1 MIDGK
6 STTSQ
11 DYSPARW
18 QGIARA
24 AWYVAAVLTLTLLI
38 IAIPGYI
45 LAVPEGFSVV
55 QFTAN
60 PSPIVVAINALT
72 ALLSFATVLLCFYLA
87 YLLFRRRPKDR
98 MALFLSFYLLVFAA
112 YSIPFEQVESLKTIT
127 SVPSIFWNGIFTPL
141 IIFPTSV
148 FLFLLFPDGR
158 FAPRWSRWV
167 AIASLITAPVG
178 MIAFLIWV
186 HSDPRPL
193 EAQVLGSILPVVIML
208 GVVYAQFYRYRH
220 LASGQ
225 QRQQIKWFAY
235 GLGIML
241 FLLVTSAYPY
251 YQSFTLPADTPYPLS
266 LALST
271 ALYFLSFAVLPVSL
285 TIAVMRHR
293 LYDIDILINRTF
305 VYGALTACI
314 IGLYVLIVGAASTA
328 LQASSKLSGFLL
340 ATVLVVVIFQPLR
353 TILQRRVDHLMT
365 KEKKEASQSGAAK
378 HSEGAR
384 VRETDTTSVS
394 LSYPWRRIARTGWYL
409 LAVVT
414 LSILIAS
421 IPGYLYIL
429 QNGFYSNIFVVA
441 PSVLNS
447 VINFSVVITSFSAAL
462 LSIGLAWVVF
472 RNKPN
477 ERMAV
482 FLSFYLLAYGV
493 GFAGPIEA
501 LTFLWPEMV
510 TKLFLMIT
518 SALIGPPT
526 MVLFASFPDGKFLPP
541 WTRWLVLG
549 SIPII
554 PLSYTFGS
562 AFSTATPSIWVWLG
576 LVLGLGLFLGAI
588 YAQIYRYRKVSN
600 IVERQQTK
608 WVIYGFSLWFLFV
621 LVSSFPYSKMQ
632 SLPPGSIIPTWMQ
645 LTGLMWSASWIFIPA
660 SLTIAVTRYRLY
672 DIDILINRTLVY
684 GLLTATTMGIYV
696 LTVGYLGNLLQ
707 DQNRSII
714 AFLTTG
720 LVALLFQPVRERL
733 QSAVNRL
740 MYGERSDPV
749 SVLSKLGK
757 QLEETLSPRE
767 ALDAMVATIARTLK
781 LPYVAIEFG
790 QEDETLV
797 VASFG
802 HPPDETVEF
811 PIAYQGQNIGCLQV
825 APRSPGES
833 FGEKDKILL
842 ENIARQAGAAAQ
854 AAKLTADLRRSRQ
867 GLVTTR
873 EEERRRLRRDL
884 HDGIGPTM
892 AGQTLKLDAAI
903 DLVLGDPESGQDPDL
918 EEAIKMLTEVKEQT
932 QLTVKKVRQIVY
944 ALRPPSLDDLGLV
957 AAVQAHIDQLS
968 ASRHGL
974 DISMQTSPKNFPSLS
989 AAVEVAAY
997 RIILEALTN
1006 VIKHAQAQEC
1016 VVKLSV
1022 PEDESRMLYLEIKDD
1037 GKGLPKVTSAG
1048 VGLTSMRERVEELDG
1063 SFTIESSPS
1072 EGTRVL
1078 AQIPLFSMET

>member
-1 MIDGK
+1 MINSK
-6 STTSQ
+6 STSSKDQSST
-11 DYSPARW
+11 RW
-18 QGIARA
+18 WGIARA
-24 AWYVAAVLTLTLLI
+24 AWYVVAALTLVMVI

-45 LAVPEGFSVV
+45 RAVPEGFSVV
-55 QFTAN
+55 KLTAN
-60 PSPIVVAINALT
+60 PSPVVVAINTLAVLF
-72 ALLSFATVLLCFYLA
+72 SIATVLLSIYLA
-87 YLLFRRRPKDR
+87 FLLFRRRPKDR
-98 MALFLSFYLLVFAA
+98 MALFLSFFLLIFAA
-112 YSIPFEQVESLKTIT
+112 YSVPIKQLESVSTIT
-127 SVPSIFWNGIFTPL
+127 SVPSIVWNGIFTPL
-141 IIFPTSV
+141 IMFPASV

-178 MIAFLIWV
+178 MITFLIWV
-186 HSDPRPL
+186 RSDPRPL
-193 EAQVLGSILPVVIML
+193 EAQVFGSIFPVVIML

-220 LASGQ
+220 LATGQ
-225 QRQQIKWFAY
+225 QRQQIKWVVY

-241 FLLVTSAYPY
+241 FLLIVSAYPY
-251 YQSFTLPADTPYPLS
+251 FRSFTLPADTPYPIS

-271 ALYFLSFAVLPVSL
+271 ALYFLSFAVFPVSL

-293 LYDIDILINRTF
+293 LYDIDILINRTL

-314 IGLYVLIVGAASTA
+314 IGLYVLIVGATSTA

-353 TILQRRVDHLMT
+353 ITLQRRVDHLMT

-384 VRETDTTSVS
+384 VRETDTNSVS
-394 LSYPWRRIARTGWYL
+394 LSYPWRRIARVGWYL

-429 QNGFYSNIFVVA
+429 RHGFYSNLFVVPPTA
-441 PSVLNS
+441 LNS
-447 VINFSVVITSFSAAL
+447 VINFFYVIISLSAVL
-462 LSIGLAWVVF
+462 LSIGLAWVLY
-472 RNKPN
+472 RNKPD

-493 GFAGPIEA
+493 GFAGPLEV
-501 LTFLWPEMV
+501 LSFLWPEN
-510 TKLFLMIT
+510 TIKLFVVFG

-526 MVLFASFPDGKFLPP
+526 MVLFVSFPDGKFVPP

-554 PLSYTFGS
+554 PLSYTFGN
-562 AFSTATPSIWVWLG
+562 AFSTAFPQILMSLSV
-576 LVLGLGLFLGAI
+576 VLGLGLFLGAL
-588 YAQIYRYRKVSN
+588 YAQFYRYRKVSN
-600 IVERQQTK
+600 FVERQQTK

-621 LVSSFPYSKMQ
+621 SVSSFFYARLQ
-632 SLPPGSIIPTWMQ
+632 SLPPGSAISTGMQ
-645 LTGLMWSASWIFIPA
+645 LGGLIWGASWIFLPV
-660 SLTIAVTRYRLY
+660 SLSIAVMRYRLY
-672 DIDILINRTLVY
+672 DVDILINHTLVY
-684 GLLTATTMGIYV
+684 GALTASTMGIYV
-696 LTVGYLGNLLQ
+696 LIVGYLGNLFQ
-707 DQNRSII
+707 AQNSSII

-740 MYGERSDPV
+740 MYGERSNPV

-757 QLEETLSPRE
+757 QLEETPSPRE

-790 QEDETLV
+790 QGDKAQV

-802 HPPDETVEF
+802 GAPDETVEF
-811 PIAYQGQNIGCLQV
+811 PIGYQGQNIGCLQV
-825 APRSPGES
+825 APRSAGES

-854 AAKLTADLRRSRQ
+854 AAKLTSDLRRSRQ
-867 GLVTTR
+867 GLVTAR

-903 DLVLGDPESGQDPDL
+903 DLILGQPESGQKPDL

-932 QLTVKKVRQIVY
+932 QETVKKVRQIVY

-957 AAVQAHIDQLS
+957 AAIQTHIDQLS
-968 ASRHGL
+968 VSRQGL
-974 DISMQTSPKNFPSLS
+974 DISLQTSPQDLPHLS

-997 RIILEALTN
+997 RIVLEAITN
-1006 VIKHAQAQEC
+1006 VINHAQAQEC

-1022 PEDESRMLYLEIKDD
+1022 PQNEPGMLHLEIKDD
-1037 GKGLPKVTSAG
+1037 GKGIPKGKPAG
-1048 VGLTSMRERVEELDG
+1048 VGLTSMRERVEELG
-1063 SFTIESSPS
+1063 GNFTIESGQPN
-1072 EGTRVL
+1072 GTRIL
-1078 AQIPLFSMET
+1078 AQIPLFSMEK

>member
-1 MIDGK
+1 M
-6 STTSQ
+6 
-11 DYSPARW
+11 
-18 QGIARA
+18 
-24 AWYVAAVLTLTLLI
+24 TLVMVI
-38 IAIPGYI
+38 MAIPGYI
-45 LAVPEGFSVV
+45 RAVHEGFSVV
-55 QFTAN
+55 QLAAN
-60 PSPIVVAINALT
+60 PSPVVVAINVLT
-72 ALLSFATVLLCFYLA
+72 ALLSLATVLLSLYLA
-87 YLLFRRRPKDR
+87 FLLFRRRPEDR

-112 YSIPFEQVESLKTIT
+112 YSLPFEQLKSLETAT
-127 SVPSIFWNGIFTPL
+127 SVPSTIWNGIFTPL
-141 IIFPTSV
+141 IMFPASV

-158 FAPRWSRWV
+158 FAPRWSRLV
-167 AIASLITAPVG
+167 AMASLITAPV
-178 MIAFLIWV
+178 MVINFYVLSRSFSA
-186 HSDPRPL
+186 PL
-193 EAQVLGSILPVVIML
+193 GALVTGSILPVVVMS
-208 GVVYAQFYRYRH
+208 GVLYAQSYRYRH
-220 LASGQ
+220 LATGQ
-225 QRQQIKWFAY
+225 QRQQIKWFVY
-235 GLGIML
+235 GLGLML
-241 FLLVTSAYPY
+241 FLLVASAYPY
-251 YQSFTLPADTPYPLS
+251 FQSFTLPANTPYPLS

-271 ALYFLSFAVLPVSL
+271 ALYFLSFTALPVSL
-285 TIAVMRHR
+285 TIAVMRYR
-293 LYDIDILINRTF
+293 LYDIDIIINRTL

-314 IGLYVLIVGAASTA
+314 IGLYVLIVGAASNV
-328 LQASSKLSGFLL
+328 LQSSSKLSGFLL

-353 TILQRRVDHLMT
+353 TTLQRGVDRLMT
-365 KEKKEASQSGAAK
+365 KKDQDAPQSIAAK
-378 HSEGAR
+378 PSEGAR
-384 VRETDTTSVS
+384 DREIDTTSVS
-394 LSYPWRRIARTGWYL
+394 LSYPWRRIARLGWYPF
-409 LAVVT
+409 AAVT
-414 LSILIAS
+414 LVILIAS

-472 RNKPN
+472 RNKPT

-501 LTFLWPEMV
+501 LTFLWPEMA
-510 TKLFLMIT
+510 TKLFLVIT

-562 AFSTATPSIWVWLG
+562 SFSTATPSIWVWLG

-600 IVERQQTK
+600 FVERQQTK
-608 WVIYGFSLWFLFV
+608 WVIYGFLLWFLFV
-621 LVSSFPYSKMQ
+621 SVSSFPYSRIQ

-707 DQNRSII
+707 DQNSSII

-757 QLEETLSPRE
+757 QLEETPSPRE

-790 QEDETLV
+790 QGDKAQV

-802 HPPDETVEF
+802 GAPDETVEF
-811 PIAYQGQNIGCLQV
+811 PIGYQGQNIGCLQV
-825 APRSPGES
+825 APRSAGES

-867 GLVTTR
+867 GLVTAR

-903 DLVLGDPESGQDPDL
+903 DLILGDPESGQNPDL
-918 EEAIKMLTEVKEQT
+918 EEAVKMLTEVKEQT
-932 QLTVKKVRQIVY
+932 QETVKKVRQIVY

-957 AAVQAHIDQLS
+957 AAIQTHIDQLS
-968 ASRHGL
+968 VSRQGL
-974 DISMQTSPKNFPSLS
+974 DISLQTSPQSFPHLS

-997 RIILEALTN
+997 RIVLEALTN
-1006 VIKHAQAQEC
+1006 VINHAQAQEC

-1022 PEDESRMLYLEIKDD
+1022 PQNEPGMLHLEIKDD
-1037 GKGLPKVTSAG
+1037 GKGIPKGKPAG
-1048 VGLTSMRERVEELDG
+1048 VGLTSMRERVEELGG
-1063 SFTIESSPS
+1063 SFTIESGQNM
-1072 EGTRVL
+1072 GTRIL